1 LLAFTQAC
9 SNPRPQGTARFRS
22 RGLAQKEQIGGNPAR
37 AFSAFDQICSA
48 RLIFVT
54 RAGNEK
60 IVMKKL
66 LAIVALATVA
76 AFTANPVFAAVR
88 HHNRAPERP
97 AVERLNRSNLYQ
109 SDAQGNQ
116 PYPNP
121 DRELCVPGGPW

>member
-1 LLAFTQAC
+1 MTVA
-9 SNPRPQGTARFRS
+9 GTER
-22 RGLAQKEQIGGNPAR
+22 
-37 AFSAFDQICSA
+37 
-48 RLIFVT
+48 
-54 RAGNEK
+54 

-66 LAIVALATVA
+66 LAVVALATVA
-76 AFTANPVFAAVR
+76 ALTASPVFAAGR

-121 DRELCVPGGPW
+121 DRQLYVPEYDF